1 MLMAEN
7 YRERLFGFLKSRA
20 VGQPGELFTEASR
33 ERPSSAPRSGDD
45 LGARF
50 CSELNAVG
58 GEASDLASS
67 ADPAAELGGW
77 LQGLGLK
84 TAVIDSDPRWKVTGL
99 PIREIVEGA
108 GLELERVD
116 ASTLPAELAEVDLG
130 ITLADAAIAETGTIA
145 QCASPFRPRSI
156 SLVPRCH
163 LVLVPADRPVDR
175 IVNSWPADR
184 LLASLEDLFEGISSG
199 AEWAGGPEGFASYF
213 TWMTGPSRTAD
224 IEKTLTI
231 GVHGPARTGAF
242 LLGEESQD
250 D

>member
-1 MLMAEN
+1 MTEN
-7 YRERLFGFLKSRA
+7 YRDRLFGFLKSRA

-33 ERPSSAPRSGDD
+33 ERPSSAPRCGDD

-116 ASTLPAELAEVDLG
+116 GSALPADLARFDLG

-163 LVLVPADRPVDR
+163 LVLV
-175 IVNSWPADR
+175 PADR

-242 LLGEESQD
+242 LLGAESQD

>member
-1 MLMAEN
+1 MAEK
-7 YRERLFGFLKSRA
+7 YRDRLFGFLKSRA
-20 VGQPGELFTEASR
+20 VGQRGELFTEASR

-58 GEASDLASS
+58 GEAADLAAS
-67 ADPAAELGGW
+67 ADPAAELGSW

-84 TAVIDSDPRWKVTGL
+84 TAVIDSDPSWELTGL
-99 PIREIVEGA
+99 PMREIVEGA

-116 ASTLPAELAEVDLG
+116 ASALPAELSEVDLG

-145 QCASPFRPRSI
+145 QCARPFRPRSI

-163 LVLVPADRPVDR
+163 LVLVPR
-175 IVNSWPADR
+175 DR

-199 AEWAGGPEGFASYF
+199 AEWTGGPERFASYF
-213 TWMTGPSRTAD
+213 TWMTGPRRPAD
-224 IEKTLTI
+224 IETTLTS
-231 GVHGPARTGAF
+231 GVHGPARAGAF
-242 LLGEESQD
+242 LLAAEPRD

>member
-1 MLMAEN
+1 MPEN
-7 YRERLFGFLKSRA
+7 YRDRLFGFLKSRA
-20 VGQPGELFTEASR
+20 VGQPGELFTEVPR
-33 ERPSSAPRSGDD
+33 ERPSSAPLPADD

-84 TAVIDSDPRWKVTGL
+84 TAVIDSDPGWKVVGL
-99 PIREIVEGA
+99 PIRELVEGA
-108 GLELERVD
+108 GLGLERVD
-116 ASTLPAELAEVDLG
+116 GSARPADLAEFDLG

-145 QCASPFRPRSI
+145 QCARPFRPRSI

-163 LVLVPADRPVDR
+163 LVLVPR
-175 IVNSWPADR
+175 DR
-184 LLASLEDLFEGISSG
+184 LLASLEDLFEGITSG
-199 AEWAGGPEGFASYF
+199 ASWAGGPEEFASYF
-213 TWMTGPSRTAD
+213 TWITGPSRTAD

-242 LLGEESQD
+242 LLGTESQD
-250 D
+250 G

>member
-1 MLMAEN
+1 MTEN
-7 YRERLFGFLKSRA
+7 YRDRLFGFLKSRA
-20 VGQPGELFTEASR
+20 VGQPGELFTEVSR

-45 LGARF
+45 LSARF
-50 CSELNAVG
+50 CSELNEVG

-116 ASTLPAELAEVDLG
+116 GSALPADLARFDLG

-145 QCASPFRPRSI
+145 QCARPFRPRSI

-163 LVLVPADRPVDR
+163 LVLV
-175 IVNSWPADR
+175 PADR

-242 LLGEESQD
+242 LLGAESQD

>member
-1 MLMAEN
+1 MAEN

-33 ERPSSAPRSGDD
+33 ERPSSAPRCGDD

-145 QCASPFRPRSI
+145 QCATSFRPRSI

-163 LVLVPADRPVDR
+163 LVLV
-175 IVNSWPADR
+175 PADR

-231 GVHGPARTGAF
+231 GIHGPARTGAF
-242 LLGEESQD
+242 LLGAESQD

>member
-1 MLMAEN
+1 MTEN
-7 YRERLFGFLKSRA
+7 YRDRLFGFLKSRA
-20 VGQPGELFTEASR
+20 VGQPGELFTEVPR
-33 ERPSSAPRSGDD
+33 ERPSSAPLPADD

-58 GEASDLASS
+58 GEASDLATS
-67 ADPAAELGGW
+67 ADPAAELGSW

-84 TAVIDSDPRWKVTGL
+84 TAVIDSDPGWKVAGL
-99 PIREIVEGA
+99 PIRELVEGA
-108 GLELERVD
+108 GLGLERVYGS
-116 ASTLPAELAEVDLG
+116 ARPADLAEFDLG

-145 QCASPFRPRSI
+145 QCARPFRPRSI

-163 LVLVPADRPVDR
+163 LVLVPADR
-175 IVNSWPADR
+175 
-184 LLASLEDLFEGISSG
+184 LLASLEDLLEGISSG

-231 GVHGPARTGAF
+231 GVHGPGRTGVF
-242 LLGEESQD
+242 LLGGEGRD

>member
-1 MLMAEN
+1 MTEN
-7 YRERLFGFLKSRA
+7 YRDRLFGFLKSRA

-33 ERPSSAPRSGDD
+33 ERPSSAPRCGDD

-116 ASTLPAELAEVDLG
+116 GSALPADLARFDLG

-145 QCASPFRPRSI
+145 QCATPFRPRSI

-163 LVLVPADRPVDR
+163 LVLV
-175 IVNSWPADR
+175 PADR

-231 GVHGPARTGAF
+231 GIHGPARTGAF
-242 LLGEESQD
+242 LLGAESQD